1 MDPEKRGRIMT
12 SIRSVS
18 KLELQTKAMAESLAG
33 CRLRLAGPR
42 VGRT

>member
-1 MDPEKRGRIMT
+1 MDAEALSRMMA
-12 SIRSVS
+12 SITSVS
-18 KLELQTKAMAESLAG
+18 KLELQTKATTESRAG